1 MKRFIY
7 VRYLPFFLTGV
18 LTGCA
23 LSASPVPVTGPILP
37 AVAPTPQSLAL
48 TSPAFQADALIPDR
62 FTCHGADL
70 SPALAWSTPPVGTHS
85 LALVVDDPDAV
96 KVAGHVWDHWLLF
109 NLPAGTRSLS
119 EGIPATIELPDGS
132 RHGKNSSSGIGYTGP
147 CPPGGQTHVYRF
159 VLYAVDIILD
169 LKPGAT
175 KAEILQAI
183 HGHILAQAELDGRYT
198 SP

>member
-1 MKRFIY
+1 MQRFIH
-7 VRYLPFFLTGV
+7 VLSLPV
-18 LTGCA
+18 LLIGALIGCGP
-23 LSASPVPVTGPILP
+23 SASPGPEPSPELP
-37 AVAPTPQSLAL
+37 AVASTAQSFDLA
-48 TSPAFQADALIPDR
+48 SPAFQADALIPDR

-70 SPALAWSTPPVGTHS
+70 SPALAWSTPPVGTQS

-109 NLPAGTRSLS
+109 NVPAGTQSLS
-119 EGIPATIELPDGS
+119 EGIPVRAELPDGS
-132 RHGKNSSSGIGYTGP
+132 RQGQNSSSGIGYTGP

-159 VLYAVDIILD
+159 VLYAVNIVLN

-183 HGHILAQAELDGRYT
+183 RGHILAQAELDGRYA

>member
-1 MKRFIY
+1 MKRFIDALC
-7 VRYLPFFLTGV
+7 LPV
-18 LTGCA
+18 LLISALIGCGP
-23 LSASPVPVTGPILP
+23 SASPSTEPSPELP
-37 AVAPTPQSLAL
+37 AVASTTPSFDL

-62 FTCHGADL
+62 FTCHGAGL
-70 SPALAWSTPPVGTHS
+70 SPALAWSTPPVGTQS

-109 NLPAGTRSLS
+109 NVPPGTHSLS
-119 EGIPATIELPDGS
+119 EGIPATAELTDRS
-132 RHGKNSSSGIGYTGP
+132 RQGKNSSSGLGYTGP

-159 VLYAVDIILD
+159 VLYAVDIVLD

-183 HGHILAQAELDGRYT
+183 QGHILAQAELDGRYA

>member
-1 MKRFIY
+1 MKRFIDALC
-7 VRYLPFFLTGV
+7 LPV
-18 LTGCA
+18 LLIGALIGCA
-23 LSASPVPVTGPILP
+23 PSAPTLPEPSPELP
-37 AVAPTPQSLAL
+37 AGAPTPQSFGL

-109 NLPAGTRSLS
+109 NLPASTQSLS
-119 EGIPATIELPDGS
+119 EGIPAANELPDGS
-132 RHGKNSSSGIGYTGP
+132 RQGKNSSSGIGYTGP

-159 VLYAVDIILD
+159 VLYAVDIVLD
-169 LKPGAT
+169 LKPGTT

-183 HGHILAQAELDGRYT
+183 QGHILAQAELDGRYA